1 MIDLRLKRG
10 GAFGV
15 GCQRPLDI
23 SQDRSQL
30 GEAPF
35 NGRIELRVRALG
47 GAFSNGLL

>member
-1 MIDLRLKRG
+1 MIDLRLKRCR
-10 GAFGV
+10 AFGL

-23 SQDRSQL
+23 SQYRSQL

-35 NGRIELRVRALG
+35 NGRIDLRATALG